1 MEPLFYSSTR
11 SHQEKRSFS
20 QAALAGIASDGG
32 LFVPSR
38 FPEIDLTNPEW
49 LSMDYQTTAKAILG
63 LFLDD
68 FTTEE
73 VSDCVHAA
81 YDSKF
86 SSEAIV
92 PITTV
97 GSHSFLEL
105 YHGPTSAFKDMAL
118 SILPHFLKKSI
129 QKLGV
134 DDEIVILT
142 ATSGD
147 TGKAAL
153 EGFADV
159 SGVKIIVFYPTDGVS
174 DIQKLQMTTQMGDN
188 VAVFGIEGNFDDAQ
202 RGVKQIFL
210 DKALGAELK
219 AMGYAF
225 SSANSINI
233 GRLIPQVVYY
243 VYAYF
248 NMVKSNKVALGD
260 PINIAVPTGNFGNI
274 LAAYYAK
281 LMGMPF
287 SKFICA
293 SNVNNVLTDFIKTGV
308 YDTHRDFYASNTP
321 SMDILVS
328 SNLERFLYY
337 LSAEDTAVVDDL
349 MKSLHQEGKYEITPV
364 MKHRMQDFYGGYAS
378 ESETLATI
386 SKAYADAHYVLDP
399 HTAVAYKVALDYT
412 EKTGDKTHTLIAA
425 TASPFKFSDS
435 VAKALAIPETGDA
448 FEQMTLLANTT
459 DTEVPVALNALKH
472 MSVKHG
478 QTIPSD
484 RMMEAVMSTLKK

>member
-1 MEPLFYSSTR
+1 MEPIYYSSTR
-11 SHQEKRSFS
+11 SHDEKQPFS
-20 QAALAGIASDGG
+20 QAVLAGIAKDGG

-38 FPEIDLTNPEW
+38 FPKVDLASPEW
-49 LSMDYQTTAKAILG
+49 LSMDYQATAQKILS

-68 FTTEE
+68 FTPEE
-73 VSDCVHAA
+73 LSACVTKA
-81 YDSKF
+81 YDHKF
-86 SSEAIV
+86 SSPQIT
-92 PITTV
+92 PITTL
-97 GSHSFLEL
+97 GAHSFLEL
-105 YHGPTSAFKDMAL
+105 FHGPTSAFKDMAL
-118 SILPHFLKKSI
+118 SILPHFLKTSI
-129 QKLGV
+129 RKLGV
-134 DDEIVILT
+134 EDEIVILT

-159 SGVKIIVFYPTDGVS
+159 QGVKIIVFYPTDGVS
-174 DIQKLQMTTQMGDN
+174 DIQKLQMTTQSGDN

-210 DKALGAELK
+210 DKALGSELK
-219 AMGYAF
+219 EMGYAF

-243 VYAYF
+243 VAAYF
-248 NMVKSNKVALGD
+248 NLVKSNKISMGD

-287 SKFICA
+287 AKFICA

-308 YDTHRDFYASNTP
+308 YDTHRDFFASNTP

-328 SNLERFLYY
+328 SNLERFLYL
-337 LSAEDTAVVDDL
+337 LSGEDTAIVRSL
-349 MKSLHQEGKYEITPV
+349 MNTLQLEGRYEITPV
-364 MKHRMQDFYGGYAS
+364 MKHRMQDFYGGYAT
-378 ESETLATI
+378 ESETLTTI
-386 SKAYADAHYVLDP
+386 SKAYDDAHYVLDP

-412 EKTGDKTHTLIAA
+412 EKTGDTTHTLIAA

-435 VAKALAIPETGDA
+435 VAKALSIPETGDA
-448 FEQMTLLANTT
+448 FEQMALLAQTT
-459 DTEVPVALNALKH
+459 DTVVPTALNALKH
-472 MSVKHG
+472 MPVKHG
-478 QTIPSD
+478 ETIKCD
-484 RMMEAVMSTLKK
+484 HMLDAVRSTLKK